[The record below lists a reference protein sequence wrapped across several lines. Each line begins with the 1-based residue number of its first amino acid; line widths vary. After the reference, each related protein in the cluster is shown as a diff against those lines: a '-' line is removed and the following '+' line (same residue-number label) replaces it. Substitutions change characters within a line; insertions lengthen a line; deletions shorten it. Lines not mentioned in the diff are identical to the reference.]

1 MINIRKDRQETASA
15 IGLDGA
21 TLGFAIKKRQNDS
34 LINKILCGITEDS
47 FVDYVPRKYSV
58 RALLK

>member
-34 LINKILCGITEDS
+34 LIDKTLCGITEDS
-47 FVDYVPRKYSV
+47 FVDYVPR
-58 RALLK
+58 